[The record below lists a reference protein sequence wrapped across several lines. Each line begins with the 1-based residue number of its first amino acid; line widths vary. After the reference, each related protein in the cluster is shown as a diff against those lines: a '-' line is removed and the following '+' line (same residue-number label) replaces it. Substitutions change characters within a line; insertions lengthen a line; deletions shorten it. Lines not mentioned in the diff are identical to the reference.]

1 MKLWKNTCLILVSLL
16 YWACSE
22 SGVDAEGRNPS
33 AKGHFFSLLMSIN

>member
-1 MKLWKNTCLILVSLL
+1 MKFWKHACFVLVSLL

-33 AKGHFFSLLMSIN
+33 VQGHFFSLLMSIN